1 LTDHK
6 LLLATTNAGKT
17 KEIRILLQEL
27 NIDIHSFLQNPP
39 KYIVPEN
46 GKTFIENA
54 RSKGLSYSLDWD
66 GLTLAEDSGLEIEFL
81 GNAPGVFSARFAGP
95 DSTDSD
101 NIHRVLSLMKNIPLP
116 KRKAR
121 FVSCFVLAKKG
132 VIIIEIS
139 ASVHGLIAKEE
150 SGHFGFGYDPI
161 FFFPPLGK
169 TFAQLTPEEKNRIS
183 HRGKA
188 LRQLRDFLLDFLR

>member
-1 LTDHK
+1 MTEHR
-6 LLLATTNAGKT
+6 LLLATTNPGKT

-27 NIDIHSFLQNPP
+27 NVDIHSFLQDPP
-39 KYIVPEN
+39 KFIVPEN
-46 GKTFIENA
+46 GKTFMENA
-54 RSKGLSYSLDWD
+54 RSKGLAYSLNWD

-101 NIHRVLSLMKNIPLP
+101 NIHKVLSLMKDIPLQ
-116 KRKAR
+116 RRNAR

-132 VIIIEIS
+132 IIIKEIS
-139 ASVHGLIAKEE
+139 AAVQGFINKEE
-150 SGHFGFGYDPI
+150 SGRFGFGYDPI
-161 FFFPPLGK
+161 FFFPPLEK
-169 TFAQLTPEEKNRIS
+169 TFAQLAPEEKNRIS

-188 LRQLRDFLLDFLR
+188 LRQLQDFLLDFL